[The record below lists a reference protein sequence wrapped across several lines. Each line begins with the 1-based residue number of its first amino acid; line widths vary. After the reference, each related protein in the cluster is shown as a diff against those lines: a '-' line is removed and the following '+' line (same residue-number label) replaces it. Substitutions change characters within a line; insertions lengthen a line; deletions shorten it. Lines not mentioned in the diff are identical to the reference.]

1 MTKYG
6 VGMPNRAKRGYE
18 RDRDRSRWLTRCV
31 SRVTKYGV
39 GMPNRAKRG
48 YERDRD
54 RSRWLTRRVSRV
66 TEHGLV
72 RQTERE
78 RRMVDQT
85 GIEPVTS

>member
-1 MTKYG
+1 MTFA
-6 VGMPNRAKRGYE
+6 RARRG
-18 RDRDRSRWLTRCV
+18 

>member
-1 MTKYG
+1 MTFA
-6 VGMPNRAKRGYE
+6 RARRG
-18 RDRDRSRWLTRCV
+18 

-54 RSRWLTRRVSRV
+54 RSRWLTQRVSRA
-66 TEHGLV
+66 TESGVV